1 MRHRSHIRDLK
12 INQDYNQLNK
22 KEIKMGK
29 IIAFLNQKGGVGKT
43 TTCVNMAGYLATMG
57 KKVLLI
63 DIDPQGNASSSVG
76 IEKEPKPK
84 TIYDV
89 IVDDKTI
96 EEVILPT
103 KLENLSVIPSD
114 VDLAGAEIELVQ
126 MNNREKVVRN
136 ILKKIKNTYD
146 YICIDCP
153 PSLGLITVN
162 ALTACDTVLIP
173 IQCEY
178 FALEGLSQLMYTI
191 KLVKKHLN
199 ENIDVEGVVLTMKD
213 NRSNL
218 GQSVA
223 QDITK
228 YFGKKV
234 YNTIIPR
241 NIRLAEAPSFGEPI
255 VIYDPKCTGAL
266 AYKALTEE
274 FLKNNETV

>member
-1 MRHRSHIRDLK
+1 
-12 INQDYNQLNK
+12 
-22 KEIKMGK
+22 MGK
-29 IIAFLNQKGGVGKT
+29 IVAFLNQKGGVGKT
-43 TTCVNMAGYLATMG
+43 TTCVNMAGYLAQMG
-57 KKVLLI
+57 KKVLLL
-63 DIDPQGNASSSVG
+63 DIDPQGNASSNLG
-76 IEKEPKPK
+76 IEKDSKPK
-84 TIYDV
+84 TIYNV
-89 IVDDKTI
+89 IVDDNTI
-96 EEVILPT
+96 DEVIVPT
-103 KLENLSVIPSD
+103 KLENLDLIPSD

-136 ILKKIKNTYD
+136 ILKKVVNNYD

-162 ALTACDTVLIP
+162 ALTACDSVLIP

-199 ENIDVEGVVLTMKD
+199 QNIYFEVFLLTMKD

-234 YNTIIPR
+234 YKTIIPR

-255 VIYDPKCTGAL
+255 CVYDPKCTGAI
-266 AYKALTEE
+266 AYKTLTEE
-274 FLKNNETV
+274 FLKNNE

>member
-1 MRHRSHIRDLK
+1 
-12 INQDYNQLNK
+12 
-22 KEIKMGK
+22 MGK
-29 IIAFLNQKGGVGKT
+29 IVAFSNQKGGVGKT
-43 TTCVNMAGYLATMG
+43 TTCVNVAGYLAQMG
-57 KKVLLI
+57 KRVLLL

-76 IEKEPKPK
+76 IEKESKFS

-89 IVDDKTI
+89 IVDDKDITEI
-96 EEVILPT
+96 ILPT
-103 KLENLSVIPSD
+103 KFENLHVIPANE
-114 VDLAGAEIELVQ
+114 DLSGAVVELVQ
-126 MNNREKVVRN
+126 MNNREKV
-136 ILKKIKNTYD
+136 LKKALNKIKDNYD
-146 YICIDCP
+146 YICVDCP
-153 PSLGLITVN
+153 PSLDLITVN
-162 ALTACDTVLIP
+162 VLTACDSVLIP

-218 GQSVA
+218 GQQVA
-223 QDITK
+223 QDISK

-241 NIRLAEAPSFGEPI
+241 NVRLAEAPSFGEPI
-255 VIYDPKCTGAL
+255 NVYDPKCSGAI

-274 FLKNNETV
+274 FLKNQ

>member
-1 MRHRSHIRDLK
+1 
-12 INQDYNQLNK
+12 
-22 KEIKMGK
+22 MGK
-29 IIAFLNQKGGVGKT
+29 IVAFLNQKGGVGKT
-43 TTCVNMAGYLATMG
+43 TTCVNMAGYLAQMG
-57 KKVLLI
+57 KKVLLL
-63 DIDPQGNASSSVG
+63 DIDPQGNASSNLG
-76 IEKEPKPK
+76 IEKDSKPK
-84 TIYDV
+84 TIYNV
-89 IVDDKTI
+89 IVDDNTI
-96 EEVILPT
+96 DEVIVPT
-103 KLENLSVIPSD
+103 KLQNLDLIPSD

-136 ILKKIKNTYD
+136 ILKNVVNNYD

-162 ALTACDTVLIP
+162 ALTACDSVLIP

-234 YNTIIPR
+234 YKTIIPR

-255 VIYDPKCTGAL
+255 CVYDPKCTGAI
-266 AYKALTEE
+266 AYRTLTEE
-274 FLKNNETV
+274 FLKNNE

>member
-1 MRHRSHIRDLK
+1 
-12 INQDYNQLNK
+12 
-22 KEIKMGK
+22 MGK
-29 IIAFLNQKGGVGKT
+29 IVAFLNQKGGVGKT
-43 TTCVNMAGYLATMG
+43 TTCVNMAGYLAQMG
-57 KKVLLI
+57 KKVLLL
-63 DIDPQGNASSSVG
+63 DIDPQGNASSNLG
-76 IEKEPKPK
+76 IEKDSKPN
-84 TIYDV
+84 TIYNV
-89 IVDDKTI
+89 IVDDNTI
-96 EEVILPT
+96 DEVIVPT
-103 KLENLSVIPSD
+103 KLENLDLIPSD

-136 ILKKIKNTYD
+136 ILKKVVNNYD

-162 ALTACDTVLIP
+162 ALTACDSVLIP

-234 YNTIIPR
+234 YKTIIPR

-255 VIYDPKCTGAL
+255 CVYDPKCTGAI
-266 AYKALTEE
+266 AYRTLTEE
-274 FLKNNETV
+274 FLKNNE

>member
-1 MRHRSHIRDLK
+1 
-12 INQDYNQLNK
+12 
-22 KEIKMGK
+22 MGK
-29 IIAFLNQKGGVGKT
+29 IVAFLNQKGGVGKT
-43 TTCVNMAGYLATMG
+43 TTCVNMSGYLAQMG
-57 KKVLLI
+57 KKVLLL
-63 DIDPQGNASSSVG
+63 DIDPQGNASSNLG
-76 IEKEPKPK
+76 FEKDSKQK

-89 IVDDKTI
+89 IVDDNTI
-96 EEVILPT
+96 EEVIQKT
-103 KLENLSVIPSD
+103 KLDNLDIIPSN
-114 VDLAGAEIELVQ
+114 V
-126 MNNREKVVRN
+126 NN
-136 ILKKIKNTYD
+136 YD

-162 ALTACDTVLIP
+162 ALTACDSVLIP

-223 QDITK
+223 QDISK

-234 YNTIIPR
+234 YKTIIPR

-255 VIYDPKCTGAL
+255 CVYDPKCTGAI

-274 FLKNNETV
+274 FLKNNEK

>member
-1 MRHRSHIRDLK
+1 
-12 INQDYNQLNK
+12 
-22 KEIKMGK
+22 MGK
-29 IIAFLNQKGGVGKT
+29 IVAFLNQKGGVGKT
-43 TTCVNMAGYLATMG
+43 TTCVNMAGYLAQMG
-57 KKVLLI
+57 KKVLLL
-63 DIDPQGNASSSVG
+63 DIDPQGNASSNLG
-76 IEKEPKPK
+76 IEKDSKPK
-84 TIYDV
+84 TIYNV
-89 IVDDKTI
+89 IVDDNTI
-96 EEVILPT
+96 DEVIVPT
-103 KLENLSVIPSD
+103 KLQNLDLIPSD

-136 ILKKIKNTYD
+136 ILKKVINNYD

-162 ALTACDTVLIP
+162 ALTACDSVLIP

-234 YNTIIPR
+234 YKTIIPR

-255 VIYDPKCTGAL
+255 CVYDPKCTGAI
-266 AYKALTEE
+266 AYRTLTEE
-274 FLKNNETV
+274 FLKNNE

>member
-1 MRHRSHIRDLK
+1 
-12 INQDYNQLNK
+12 
-22 KEIKMGK
+22 MGK
-29 IIAFLNQKGGVGKT
+29 IVAFLNQKGGVGKT
-43 TTCVNMAGYLATMG
+43 TTCVNMSGYLAQMG
-57 KKVLLI
+57 KKVLLL
-63 DIDPQGNASSSVG
+63 DIDPQGNASSNLG
-76 IEKEPKPK
+76 FEKDSKQK

-89 IVDDKTI
+89 IVDDNTI
-96 EEVILPT
+96 EEVIQKT
-103 KLENLSVIPSD
+103 KLDNLDIIPSN

-136 ILKKIKNTYD
+136 ILRKIVNNYD

-162 ALTACDTVLIP
+162 ALTACDSVLIP

-223 QDITK
+223 QDISK

-234 YNTIIPR
+234 YKTIIPR

-255 VIYDPKCTGAL
+255 CVYDPKCTGAV

-274 FLKNNETV
+274 FLKNNEK

>member
-1 MRHRSHIRDLK
+1 
-12 INQDYNQLNK
+12 
-22 KEIKMGK
+22 MGK
-29 IIAFLNQKGGVGKT
+29 IVAFLNQKGGVGKT
-43 TTCVNMAGYLATMG
+43 TTCVNMAGFLATMG
-57 KKVLLI
+57 KKVLLV
-63 DIDPQGNASSSVG
+63 DIDPQGNASSNLG
-76 IEKEPKPK
+76 IEKESKPK
-84 TIYDV
+84 TIYNV
-89 IVDDKTI
+89 IVDDNTI

-103 KLENLSVIPSD
+103 KLENLDIIPSD

-136 ILKKIKNTYD
+136 ILKKVKEKYD

-162 ALTACDTVLIP
+162 ALTACDSVLIP

-234 YNTIIPR
+234 YSTIIPR
-241 NIRLAEAPSFGEPI
+241 NVRLAEAPSFGEPI
-255 VIYDPKCTGAL
+255 VIYDPKCTGAI

-274 FLKNNETV
+274 FLKNNQK

>member
-1 MRHRSHIRDLK
+1 
-12 INQDYNQLNK
+12 
-22 KEIKMGK
+22 MGK
-29 IIAFLNQKGGVGKT
+29 IVAFLNQKGGVGKT
-43 TTCVNMAGYLATMG
+43 TTCVNMAGYLATAG
-57 KKVLLI
+57 KKVLLL
-63 DIDPQGNASSSVG
+63 DIDPQGNASSNVG
-76 IEKEPKPK
+76 IEKDTKPN
-84 TIYDV
+84 TIYNV
-89 IVDDKTI
+89 IVDDNTI

-103 KLENLSVIPSD
+103 KLENLYVIPAN

-126 MNNREKVVRN
+126 MNNREKVLRN
-136 ILKKIKNTYD
+136 ILKKIKD
-146 YICIDCP
+146 QFDFICIDCP

-162 ALTACDTVLIP
+162 ALTACDSVLIP

-223 QDITK
+223 SDISK

-241 NIRLAEAPSFGEPI
+241 NVRLAEAPSFGEPI
-255 VIYDPKCTGAL
+255 VMYDPKCTGAV
-266 AYKALTEE
+266 AYKNLTEE
-274 FLKNNETV
+274 FLKNNQ

>member
-1 MRHRSHIRDLK
+1 
-12 INQDYNQLNK
+12 
-22 KEIKMGK
+22 MGK
-29 IIAFLNQKGGVGKT
+29 IVAFLNQKGGVGKT
-43 TTCVNMAGYLATMG
+43 TTCVNMAGYLAQMG
-57 KKVLLI
+57 KKVLLL
-63 DIDPQGNASSSVG
+63 DIDPQGNASSNLG
-76 IEKEPKPK
+76 IEKDSNPK

-89 IVDDKTI
+89 IVDDNTI
-96 EEVILPT
+96 DEVIQKT
-103 KLENLSVIPSD
+103 KLENLDIIPSD

-126 MNNREKVVRN
+126 MNNREKIVRN
-136 ILKKIKNTYD
+136 ILRKIQNNYD

-162 ALTACDTVLIP
+162 ALTACDSVLIP

-234 YNTIIPR
+234 YKTIIPR

-255 VIYDPKCTGAL
+255 CVYDPKCTGAQS
-266 AYKALTEE
+266 YKSLTLE
-274 FLKNNETV
+274 FLKNNEK

>member
-1 MRHRSHIRDLK
+1 
-12 INQDYNQLNK
+12 
-22 KEIKMGK
+22 MGK
-29 IIAFLNQKGGVGKT
+29 IVAFLNQKGGVGKT
-43 TTCVNMAGYLATMG
+43 TTCVNMAGYLAQMG
-57 KKVLLI
+57 KKVLLL
-63 DIDPQGNASSSVG
+63 DIDPQGNASSNLG
-76 IEKEPKPK
+76 FEKDSKPK
-84 TIYDV
+84 TIYNV
-89 IVDDKTI
+89 IVDDNTI
-96 EEVILPT
+96 EEVIQKT
-103 KLENLSVIPSD
+103 KLENLDIIPSD

-136 ILKKIKNTYD
+136 ILRKSVNNCD

-162 ALTACDTVLIP
+162 ALTACDSVLIP

-223 QDITK
+223 QDISK

-234 YNTIIPR
+234 YKTIIPR

-255 VIYDPKCTGAL
+255 CIYDPKCTGAI

-274 FLKNNETV
+274 FLKNNEK

>member
-1 MRHRSHIRDLK
+1 
-12 INQDYNQLNK
+12 
-22 KEIKMGK
+22 MGK
-29 IIAFLNQKGGVGKT
+29 IVAFLNQKGGVGKT
-43 TTCVNMAGYLATMG
+43 TTCVNMAAYLAMTG
-57 KKVLLI
+57 RKVLIL
-63 DIDPQGNASSSVG
+63 DIDPQSNASSNLG
-76 IEKEPKPK
+76 IDKESKPK

-89 IVDDKTI
+89 IVDDNTI
-96 EEVILPT
+96 DEVILPT
-103 KLENLSVIPSD
+103 KLDNLSIIPSNM
-114 VDLAGAEIELVQ
+114 DLAGLAIELTQ
-126 MNNREKVVRN
+126 MNNREKIIRN
-136 ILKKIKNTYD
+136 ILKKIKNDYD

-153 PSLGLITVN
+153 PSLELITVN
-162 ALTACDTVLIP
+162 VLTACDSVIIP

-199 ENIDVEGVVLTMKD
+199 EEINVEGVVLTMKD

-218 GQSVA
+218 GNSVA
-223 QDITK
+223 QDVSK

-255 VIYDPKCTGAL
+255 FTYDPKCSGAI

-274 FLKNNETV
+274 FLKNNESSTK